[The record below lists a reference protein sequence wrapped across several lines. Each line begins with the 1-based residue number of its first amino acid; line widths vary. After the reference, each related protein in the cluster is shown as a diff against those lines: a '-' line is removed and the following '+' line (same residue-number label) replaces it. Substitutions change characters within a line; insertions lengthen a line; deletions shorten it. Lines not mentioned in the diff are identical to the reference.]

1 MDTKQQVACEKVSV
15 CAVADNRSRQQLVHG
30 VNTGHCAIDREQVMI
45 VYNKHSWW
53 FMLQLLLAVDSVK
66 IDWATVVQL

>member
-15 CAVADNRSRQQLVHG
+15 GAVAIFSRQLVYG
-30 VNTGHCAIDREQVMI
+30 VNTGHWAIDREQVMI
-45 VYNKHSWW
+45 VYNKHSRW